1 MSKIITFI
9 KTTIRFFTYDLWHIR
24 VNKLDKKRG
33 FLLNQLRII
42 TLSIKGFNE
51 DKCTVKASALT
62 FYVMFAL
69 VPVLA
74 LLFAIAQGFGL
85 KQKLEADLLHD
96 AHSYNTILSQAFD
109 FADKML
115 KT

>member
-74 LLFAIAQGFGL
+74 LLFAIAQGFGIKWFGAKRFQNRAISEPCGL
-85 KQKLEADLLHD
+85 G
-96 AHSYNTILSQAFD
+96 
-109 FADKML
+109 
-115 KT
+115 